1 MVTITETTE
10 IVTKPKLDEVM
21 QPSFKRWLKHL
32 LHMPASKRFFNQQDQ
47 HAIAQAVTEAEQGH
61 VGEIQVVIE
70 GHMPAREAYYL
81 DTRGRAKQLF
91 AELGVWDTEE
101 AYYLDTRGRAK
112 QLFAELGVWDTELNS
127 GILLYLNLC
136 ERKVE
141 IVIDRGIQ
149 QATTQQVWNEVCKS
163 IIDKM
168 KQQQYRQALVDGVTQ
183 IGTILDQFYANK
195 IQDKADELSNSPIM
209 LN

>member
-1 MVTITETTE
+1 MVTTTETTD

-32 LHMPASKRFFNQQDQ
+32 LHMPSSKRFFNQQDQ
-47 HAIAQAVTEAEQGH
+47 HAIAQAVSAAEHGH
-61 VGEIQVVIE
+61 IGEIQVVIE

-81 DTRGRAKQLF
+81 DTR
-91 AELGVWDTEE
+91 E
-101 AYYLDTRGRAK
+101 RAK

-136 ERKVE
+136 DRKVE
-141 IVIDRGIQ
+141 IVIDRGIR
-149 QATTQQVWNEVCKS
+149 QATTQLVWDEVCQS
-163 IIDKM
+163 IIAKM
-168 KQQQYRQALVDGVTQ
+168 AQQQYRQALVDGVTQ
-183 IGTILDQFYANK
+183 IGVILDEFYANK
-195 IQDKADELSNSPIM
+195 IDDKADELGNSPIM

>member
-1 MVTITETTE
+1 MVTTTETTE
-10 IVTKPKLDEVM
+10 IVTKPKLDEVV

-47 HAIAQAVTEAEQGH
+47 HAIAQAVSAAEHGH
-61 VGEIQVVIE
+61 IGEIQVVIE

-81 DTRGRAKQLF
+81 G
-91 AELGVWDTEE
+91 
-101 AYYLDTRGRAK
+101 TRGRAK

-149 QATTQQVWNEVCKS
+149 QATTQQVWDEVCQS
-163 IIDKM
+163 IIEKM
-168 KQQQYRQALVDGVTQ
+168 AQQQYRQALVDAVTE

-195 IQDKADELSNSPIM
+195 IEDKADELSNLPIM

>member
-1 MVTITETTE
+1 MVTTTDTTE
-10 IVTKPKLDEVM
+10 IVTQPKIEEIA
-21 QPSFKRWLKHL
+21 QPSFKRWLKHFFF
-32 LHMPASKRFFNQQDQ
+32 MPATKRYFSKQDQ
-47 HAIAQAVTEAEQGH
+47 YEIAQAVQHAEQGH

-91 AELGVWDTEE
+91 AELGVWDTE
-101 AYYLDTRGRAK
+101 
-112 QLFAELGVWDTELNS
+112 WNS

-149 QATTQQVWNEVCKS
+149 QATTQLVWDEVCQS
-163 IIDKM
+163 IIAKM
-168 KQQQYRQALVDGVTQ
+168 AQQQYRQALLDGVIQ
-183 IGTILDQFYANK
+183 IGVILDRFYANK
-195 IQDKADELSNSPIM
+195 IQDQNDELENAPIM

>member
-1 MVTITETTE
+1 MVTTTETTD
-10 IVTKPKLDEVM
+10 IVTKPKLDEVV

-47 HAIAQAVTEAEQGH
+47 HAIAQSVAAAEQGH

-70 GHMPAREAYYL
+70 GHMPAR
-81 DTRGRAKQLF
+81 
-91 AELGVWDTEE
+91 E

-149 QATTQQVWNEVCKS
+149 LATTQQVWDEVCQS
-163 IIDKM
+163 IIAKM
-168 KQQQYRQALVDGVTQ
+168 AQQQYRQALVDAVTEV
-183 IGTILDQFYANK
+183 GTILDHFYANK
-195 IQDKADELSNSPIM
+195 IEDKADELSNSPIM

>member
-1 MVTITETTE
+1 MVTTTETTE

-47 HAIAQAVTEAEQGH
+47 HAIAQAVAAAEHGH

-70 GHMPAREAYYL
+70 GHMPAR
-81 DTRGRAKQLF
+81 
-91 AELGVWDTEE
+91 E

-149 QATTQQVWNEVCKS
+149 LATTQQVWDEVCQGM
-163 IIDKM
+163 IEKM
-168 KQQQYRQALVDGVTQ
+168 AQREYRLALTDGVIQ
-183 IGTILDQFYANK
+183 IGTILDHFYANK
-195 IQDKADELSNSPIM
+195 IEDKADELGNSPIM

>member
-1 MVTITETTE
+1 MVTTTETTE

-47 HAIAQAVTEAEQGH
+47 HAIAQSVAAAEQGH

-70 GHMPAREAYYL
+70 GHMPAR
-81 DTRGRAKQLF
+81 
-91 AELGVWDTEE
+91 E

-149 QATTQQVWNEVCKS
+149 LATTQQVWDEVCQS
-163 IIDKM
+163 IIAKM
-168 KQQQYRQALVDGVTQ
+168 AQQQYRQALVDAVTEV
-183 IGTILDQFYANK
+183 GTILDHFYANK
-195 IQDKADELSNSPIM
+195 IEDKADELSNSPIM

>member
-1 MVTITETTE
+1 MVATNETTGSG
-10 IVTKPKLDEVM
+10 TKTKVDDVV
-21 QPSFKRWLKHL
+21 QTSFKRWLKHL
-32 LHMPASKRFFNQQDQ
+32 LYMPASKRFFNQQDQ
-47 HAIAQAVTEAEQGH
+47 HAIAQAVAAAEHGH
-61 VGEIQVVIE
+61 IGEIQVVIE
-70 GHMPAREAYYL
+70 GHMPAR
-81 DTRGRAKQLF
+81 
-91 AELGVWDTEE
+91 E

-149 QATTQQVWNEVCKS
+149 HATTQQVWDEVCQS
-163 IIDKM
+163 IIEKM
-168 KQQQYRQALVDGVTQ
+168 VQQYYRQALIDGVTQ
-183 IGTILDQFYANK
+183 IGSILDHFYANK

>member
-1 MVTITETTE
+1 MVNQSSNTVFVSKHVDTA
-10 IVTKPKLDEVM
+10 
-21 QPSFKRWLKHL
+21 PSFKRWIKHACSIVQVK
-32 LHMPASKRFFNQQDQ
+32 HYFNQKDQ
-47 HAIAQAVTEAEQGH
+47 QAIAAAVQQAEQGH
-61 VGEIQVVIE
+61 AGEIQVVIE

-91 AELGVWDTEE
+91 AELGVWDTE
-101 AYYLDTRGRAK
+101 
-112 QLFAELGVWDTELNS
+112 WNS

-168 KQQQYRQALVDGVTQ
+168 N
-183 IGTILDQFYANK
+183 IGFTKKHLFLDVLLF
-195 IQDKADELSNSPIM
+195 
-209 LN
+209 

>member
-1 MVTITETTE
+1 MVTTTETTD
-10 IVTKPKLDEVM
+10 IITKPKLDEVM

-47 HAIAQAVTEAEQGH
+47 HAIAQAVTAAEQGH

-70 GHMPAREAYYL
+70 GHMPAR
-81 DTRGRAKQLF
+81 
-91 AELGVWDTEE
+91 E

-149 QATTQQVWNEVCKS
+149 QATTQQVWDEVCQGV
-163 IIDKM
+163 IEKM
-168 KQQQYRQALVDGVTQ
+168 SQREYRQALVEGVTQ
-183 IGTILDQFYANK
+183 IGNILDQFYASK
-195 IQDKADELSNSPIM
+195 IEDNADELSNSPIM